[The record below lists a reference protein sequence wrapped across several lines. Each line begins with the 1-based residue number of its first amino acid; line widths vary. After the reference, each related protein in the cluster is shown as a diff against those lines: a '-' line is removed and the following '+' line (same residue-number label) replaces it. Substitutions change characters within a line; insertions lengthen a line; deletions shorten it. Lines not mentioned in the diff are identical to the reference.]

1 MKLYYAPEFSSL
13 ADHIALIEAGIPIEL
28 IKVDIDSKQIEDG
41 GDFREVNPK
50 GYVPALVFDD
60 GEVLT
65 ENVAILA
72 WVADRAPH
80 LSPSGPLGRYRLIEM
95 LSFIA
100 SEIHKRFPIYFSTE
114 EEAQALLR
122 ADILRWFDF
131 AAERLER
138 GYLFGA
144 DISVADFYLFVLAR
158 GAGEL
163 GFPLPGPLADFVARI
178 ARRPSVQEALRRETG
193 RTAPGADAGPSE
205 Q

>member
-13 ADHIALIEAGIPIEL
+13 ADHIALIEAGLPPDL
-28 IKVDIDSKQIEDG
+28 VKVDLESKQLENG
-41 GDFREVNPK
+41 GDFHTVNPK

-65 ENVAILA
+65 ENTAILA

-80 LSPSGPLGRYRLIEM
+80 LSPAGSLGRYRLIEM

-100 SEIHKRFPIYFSTE
+100 SEVHKRFPIYLSAGE
-114 EEAQALLR
+114 ETKALLR
-122 ADILRWFDF
+122 KDILRWFDF
-131 AAERLER
+131 AAAHVKQ

-144 DISVADFYLFVLAR
+144 NISVADFYLFVLVR

-163 GFPLPGPLADFVARI
+163 GFQLPRPLADFVARI
-178 ARRPSVQEALRRETG
+178 SDRPSVKEALRREKV
-193 RTAPGADAGPSE
+193 RKR
-205 Q
+205 